1 MTFDILFLLFIQFVL
16 PVVFSFSLWKGK
28 LHSKL
33 DWLLQATMT
42 GLLILWLF
50 FSSPWDLFSYYLRF
64 LILVFFIVALFLSWK
79 KVNKLPF
86 KTEFNLSQKI
96 SMAIYGLLILVF
108 GYYNVSTFSGFSTN
122 MKAVQLDFPL
132 QDGVYYVGQ
141 GGSHVQINYHHAHE
155 SQAYAVDVVKLN
167 ALGSRATGI
176 YPNELDKYEIFGDEL
191 TSPCT
196 GEVVQ
201 AENDLA
207 DLVPPDA
214 DPKNAAG
221 NSVVISCEGVEV
233 LLAHMQEGSVRVQS
247 GDRVEVGEPIGL
259 VGNSGNTSEPHLHI
273 HAEKDGKGVPI
284 EFDGRFLVRNSIV
297 W

>member
-1 MTFDILFLLFIQFVL
+1 MGFIML
-16 PVVFSFSLWKGK
+16 GK
-28 LHSKL
+28 VAVMSK
-33 DWLLQATMT
+33 
-42 GLLILWLF
+42 
-50 FSSPWDLFSYYLRF
+50 
-64 LILVFFIVALFLSWK
+64 
-79 KVNKLPF
+79 
-86 KTEFNLSQKI
+86 
-96 SMAIYGLLILVF
+96 
-108 GYYNVSTFSGFSTN
+108 
-122 MKAVQLDFPL
+122 
-132 QDGVYYVGQ
+132 
-141 GGSHVQINYHHAHE
+141 INYHHAHE
-155 SQAYAVDVVKLN
+155 SQAYAVDIVKLN

-207 DLVPPDA
+207 DLVPPNA

-221 NSVVISCEGVEV
+221 NSVVISCKGVEV
-233 LLAHMQEGSVRVQS
+233 LLAHMQKGSVRVQS